1 MLTRERIKEA
11 FDSVGLGVFPE
22 LSKEEYEAFKNT
34 YDRDGNTIFHKGA
47 MRYPPCLPEGF
58 KDFHI
63 RKDPRNGTGET
74 VAHSAAKLRNLP
86 EDFNDWLMR
95 DNGER
100 TVAHVFAEANVLP
113 ANFPHWG
120 EVDRFDKTVAF
131 VAAKNGTLPRDYANW
146 GILGSNIGEGS
157 SVAMTAFSNG
167 GFFKGREREAF
178 DLKTINGG
186 TLAHEIAKNRS
197 WAPELENL
205 GFCNWSDRQD
215 DGSTVLHLYVKSL
228 GRIPDGCKDSL
239 FLEDGNLVTVAEM
252 LIESIEGNAVRR
264 FGLDDEANSVKQH
277 ACESFLSK
285 VGSKIVDKND
295 LEGLTPVQQAVFITK
310 VVDALLERDPVEK
323 NLFRAEALEV
333 KNWKEADGKVLDQF
347 KWLPHVSSGPADA
360 SAKIQ
365 EVLDGKRDSLIPGG
379 LRGANPR
386 EFQKKGYEGLCARY
400 GIDPYAAESNF
411 DREVPARSRF
421 APRSE
426 REPSERVLNAE
437 RGVAEKISRVFG
449 KDIEKASRYIE
460 NHPKNVYNENLHKAN
475 NWKLEDTLPPQKK
488 LHDAEFSLPKGEYRR
503 EEWAGFLAKFPGAGK
518 FLADADEHDKV
529 HPSLPEGVN
538 ELKTRMSLIGYGP
551 LADMNPEVA
560 KMAAALE
567 VSKADFAH
575 IVKLMPEAK
584 KEALLPNIALV
595 GEDELSGFRVRLLE
609 KGDPKA
615 LIIGMSDLSSCCQ
628 RLGGVGEAAAIHS
641 FKQPSSGVYVVENTR
656 SGELVA
662 QTWAWLSSDQKTVV
676 FDSVESKFN
685 DESMTKI
692 TQAMLLEL
700 AVEMKKDGYN
710 TILSKTNY
718 GMTKDISKEMGLKA
732 ADSVTAPRM
741 MVSCSYTDCKPGS
754 KAFSL
759 DGAVAN
765 EMKVRTFHT
774 SRVGRDIEKLPPI
787 HLVKWDKRQDDIE
800 IKKTVKGFKAEIA
813 FTKDGDDVLIK
824 VRAGNK
830 EGLIANEVRRVHIAE
845 KGVTWTQAKEIEE
858 YKAAALRMVE
868 RRASL
873 PEAQRTKLMTAIA
886 QQSQATEPKAA
897 KEEGR
902 IPSRFSKAPDVREER
917 PPERE
922 RRPAARS
929 M

>member
-1 MLTRERIKEA
+1 MLTQEKIRKA

-63 RKDPRNGTGET
+63 RKDPRNGAGET

-113 ANFPHWG
+113 ADFSHWG
-120 EVDRFDKTVAF
+120 EIGRSDITFESVAS
-131 VAAKNGTLPRDYANW
+131 VAVRKGTLPRDYANW
-146 GILGSNIGEGS
+146 GVSDLNLVSKTRDRT

-186 TLAHEIAKNRS
+186 TLAHEIAKNRYR
-197 WAPELENL
+197 AQELENF
-205 GFCNWSDRQD
+205 GFGNWFDRQD
-215 DGSTVLHLYVKSL
+215 DGRTVLHLYVKSL

-239 FLEDGNLVTVAEM
+239 LLEDGNLVTVAGM
-252 LIESIEGNAVRR
+252 LIEHIEDNAVRLLD
-264 FGLDDEANSVKQH
+264 LDDANSVKQYV
-277 ACESFLSK
+277 CESFLSK

-295 LEGLTPVQQAVFITK
+295 LEGLAPAQQAVFITK
-310 VVDALLERDPVEK
+310 VVDAILERDPIEK
-323 NLFRAEALEV
+323 DLFCAQALEV
-333 KNWKEADGKVLDQF
+333 NNWKEADGKVLDQF
-347 KWLPHVSSGPADA
+347 KWLPHISSSPADA
-360 SAKIQ
+360 SEKIQ

-400 GIDPYAAESNF
+400 CIAPYVAESNF
-411 DREVPARSRF
+411 DRDVPARTQF
-421 APRSE
+421 APTGEGDPPE
-426 REPSERVLNAE
+426 RIHDAE
-437 RGVAEKISRVFG
+437 RGIAEKISRAFG

-460 NHPKNVYNENLHKAN
+460 NHPMNRGLAEKPSER
-475 NWKLEDTLPPQKK
+475 K
-488 LHDAEFSLPKGEYRR
+488 LHDAELILPKGNYNKEA
-503 EEWAGFLAKFPGAGK
+503 WAGFLAKFPEAHRS
-518 FLADADEHDKV
+518 FASADLHDERYG
-529 HPSLPEGVN
+529 SLPNGPK
-538 ELKTRMSLIGYGP
+538 ELESRVTLIGYGE
-551 LADMNPEVA
+551 LANEHQGLA
-560 KMAAALE
+560 KLASGLGASRAE
-567 VSKADFAH
+567 FE
-575 IVKLMPEAK
+575 KLVEIAPNAK
-584 KEALLPNIALV
+584 STCFLPDIALI
-595 GEDELSGFRVRLLE
+595 GERELEGFRLRKLE
-609 KGDPKA
+609 NGDPKA
-615 LIIGMSDLSSCCQ
+615 LLIGMSDLSSCCQ
-628 RLGGVGEAAAIHS
+628 RIGGAGEASAIHS
-641 FKQPSSGVYVVENTR
+641 YTQPSSAVYVVENTKN
-656 SGELVA
+656 GDLVA
-662 QTWAWLSSDQKTVV
+662 QTWAWMANDGKTIVL
-676 FDSVESKFN
+676 DSIESKYK
-685 DESMTKI
+685 DEAMVKV
-692 TQAMLLEL
+692 TQAMIREL
-700 AVEMKKDGYN
+700 AIELKQEGFR
-710 TILSKTNY
+710 TLLSQTKY
-718 GMTKDISKEMGLKA
+718 GMTRDVAVDAGFVKPGA
-732 ADSVTAPRM
+732 GGVATVPRM
-741 MVSCSYTDCKPGS
+741 LDGCLYSDCKPGS
-754 KAFSL
+754 IAHSMDKIVEDEL
-759 DGAVAN
+759 
-765 EMKVRTFHT
+765 KVRTHHT

-902 IPSRFSKAPDVREER
+902 IPSRFSRAPDVREER

-922 RRPAARS
+922 RRPAGRS